1 MQQAPACRV
10 RFINACKLETK
21 RMNDMDENLKRMA
34 LPSVYLA
41 ADGSGTSGAPRDD
54 DPRHSGID
62 LGDMLEMGLES
73 LLMHFRRKP
82 GEKVVADDR
91 ARPGEQDD

>member
-1 MQQAPACRV
+1 M
-10 RFINACKLETK
+10 K
-21 RMNDMDENLKRMA
+21 RMNDMDRNLKGTA

-54 DPRHSGID
+54 DPRHSGIG

-82 GEKVVADDR
+82 EEKVVPSGRSKTDAAED
-91 ARPGEQDD
+91 

>member
-1 MQQAPACRV
+1 
-10 RFINACKLETK
+10 
-21 RMNDMDENLKRMA
+21 MNEMDRNLKGTA
-34 LPSVYLA
+34 LPSAYLA

-82 GEKVVADDR
+82 GETVVADG
-91 ARPGEQDD
+91 RPKPDQPED

>member
-1 MQQAPACRV
+1 
-10 RFINACKLETK
+10 
-21 RMNDMDENLKRMA
+21 MNDMDRNLKGTA
-34 LPSVYLA
+34 LPSAYLA
-41 ADGSGTSGAPRDD
+41 PDGSGTSGAPRDD

-82 GEKVVADDR
+82 GETVVADG
-91 ARPGEQDD
+91 RPKPDQPED